1 MLCVKRSLKYRV
13 KVKRGEGKESRN
25 EKEDK
30 IVLLG
35 TRFTSITHIT
45 YNPYNTHKM
54 TCKSV

>member
-1 MLCVKRSLKYRV
+1 VLKEARENT
-13 KVKRGEGKESRN
+13 KKQQGRLREKSRGEESRN

-45 YNPYNTHKM
+45 YNP
-54 TCKSV
+54 